1 MIFVISFIEAF
12 CGGLLSINT
21 VLYLTKI
28 LGFTQPQVGTFLTI
42 FSIIGAVLI
51 LSFGWCIDKV
61 GPRKTML
68 MGSVLLI
75 ASRLILFGT
84 KSIPFAMAAFVIGA
98 LGGAIKSSS
107 VLVYIRNQGKSFKL
121 DYVVFNLAYFFSGI
135 AYDMIK
141 DYQLVY
147 LISGCVNLINLF
159 IIYKLPDI
167 RAKLNNPTQSTTVGV
182 DNKLFDSKV
191 LKKVI
196 LYNMIMMPVGF
207 IFSFMYTVFPQWVI
221 AVLGKDAPVGK
232 LYGSLNPFIILF
244 MVPLYTWLSGRYR
257 MHAYANVV
265 IGTSI
270 SAFSLLVLCMPGL
283 SWYTLAILMVVLFT
297 IGEAIFSPN
306 NMEVGTKLCPPGS
319 EGRYLTLSLL
329 PRTAGN
335 MFMGWFSAYSVGH
348 WVQGAVPNYTMPFI
362 VMGGIALLT
371 PICLVLFRRS
381 MTNVDTT

>member
-28 LGFTQPQVGTFLTI
+28 LGFTQPQVGTFLTA
-42 FSIIGAVLI
+42 FSVIGALLI
-51 LSFGWCIDKV
+51 LGFGWVIDKV

-147 LISGCVNLINLF
+147 LISGLVNIINLF

-191 LKKVI
+191 LKKVM

-283 SWYTLAILMVVLFT
+283 SWYTLAVLMVVLFT

-306 NMEVGTKLCPPGS
+306 NMETSTKLCPPGS

-348 WVQGAVPNYTMPFI
+348 WVQTPHPQFTMPFI

-371 PICLVLFRRS
+371 PVCLVLFRRS
-381 MTNVDTT
+381 MSS

>member
-147 LISGCVNLINLF
+147 LISGLVNIINLF

-191 LKKVI
+191 LKKVM

-306 NMEVGTKLCPPGS
+306 NMETSTKLCPPGS

-348 WVQGAVPNYTMPFI
+348 WVQTPHPQFTMPFI
-362 VMGGIALLT
+362 AMALIALLT
-371 PICLVLFRRS
+371 PVCLVLFRRS
-381 MTNVDTT
+381 MNS

>member
-28 LGFTQPQVGTFLTI
+28 LGFTQPQVGTFLTA
-42 FSIIGAVLI
+42 FSVIGALLI
-51 LSFGWCIDKV
+51 LGFGWVIDKV

-84 KSIPFAMAAFVIGA
+84 KSIPIAMAAFVIGA

-147 LISGCVNLINLF
+147 LISGCVNLINLW
-159 IIYKLPDI
+159 IIYKLPDVRAI
-167 RAKLNNPTQSTTVGV
+167 KSDVTAKLV
-182 DNKLFDSKV
+182 DSIV

-207 IFSFMYTVFPQWVI
+207 IFSFMNTVFPQWVI

-371 PICLVLFRRS
+371 PVCLVLFRRS
-381 MTNVDTT
+381 MSS

>member
-147 LISGCVNLINLF
+147 LISGLVNIINLF

-191 LKKVI
+191 LKKVM

-283 SWYTLAILMVVLFT
+283 SWYTLAVLMVVLFT

-306 NMEVGTKLCPPGS
+306 NMETSTKLCPPGS

-371 PICLVLFRRS
+371 PVGLLLFKRTLS
-381 MTNVDTT
+381 HADIN

>member
-28 LGFTQPQVGTFLTI
+28 LGFTQPQVGTFLTA
-42 FSIIGAVLI
+42 FSVIGALLI
-51 LSFGWCIDKV
+51 LGFGWCIDKV

-75 ASRLILFGT
+75 VSRLILFGT

-147 LISGCVNLINLF
+147 LISGCVNLINLW
-159 IIYKLPDI
+159 IIYKLPDVRAI
-167 RAKLNNPTQSTTVGV
+167 KSDVTAKLV
-182 DNKLFDSKV
+182 DSIV

-207 IFSFMYTVFPQWVI
+207 IFSFMNTVFPQWVI

-306 NMEVGTKLCPPGS
+306 NMETSTKLCPPGS

>member
-1 MIFVISFIEAF
+1 MIFIVSFIEAF

-21 VLYLTKI
+21 VLYLTKV
-28 LGFTQPQVGTFLTI
+28 LNFTQPQVGTFLTA
-42 FSIIGAVLI
+42 FSVIGALLI
-51 LSFGWCIDKV
+51 FGFGWVIDKV

-68 MGSVLLI
+68 IGSVLLI
-75 ASRLILFGT
+75 LGRFMLFGT
-84 KSIPFAMAAFVIGA
+84 RYVPFAMAAFVIGA

-107 VLVYIRNQGKSFKL
+107 VLVYIRNQGKSFKM
-121 DYVVFNLAYFFSGI
+121 DYVVFNLAFFFSGI

-147 LISGCVNLINLF
+147 LISGLINIINLF
-159 IIYKLPDI
+159 IIYRLPDI
-167 RAKLNNPTQSTTVGV
+167 RAKLNIGAQIENMGV
-182 DNKLFDSKV
+182 KPKLIDPSV
-191 LKKVI
+191 LKRVVI
-196 LYNMIMMPVGF
+196 YNMIMMPVGF
-207 IFSFMYTVFPQWVI
+207 IFSFMNTVFPQWVL
-221 AVLGKDAPVGK
+221 ATMGKDAPVGK

-270 SAFSLLVLCMPGL
+270 SALSLLILCMPGL
-283 SWYTLAILMVVLFT
+283 SWYTLAVLMVVLFT

-306 NMEVGTKLCPPGS
+306 NMETSTKLCPPGS

-348 WVQGAVPNYTMPFI
+348 WVQGTVPNYTMPFI
-362 VMGGIALLT
+362 VMGSIALLT
-371 PICLVLFRRS
+371 PVGLLLFRRTLS
-381 MTNVDTT
+381 HADIT